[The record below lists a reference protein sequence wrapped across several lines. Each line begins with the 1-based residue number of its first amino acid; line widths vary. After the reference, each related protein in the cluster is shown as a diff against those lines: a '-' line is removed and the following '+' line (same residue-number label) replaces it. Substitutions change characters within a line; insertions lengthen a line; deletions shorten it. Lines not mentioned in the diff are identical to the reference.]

1 MTGEVLLEFSIYD
14 PIHTSATPQQIL
26 QKLTGITAESADDN
40 DTDSNLKLMRTDSA
54 ENDDE
59 DDDDEQVGDES
70 EDPTQTSE
78 TPEKRKRRLKLAK
91 VKRRAKQKAYEFS
104 GMSDLAGV
112 VFLEISNIKDLPPE
126 KNSERKTRRFAILF
140 YHRANSQ
147 LSLSDQNILRHG
159 PLRCHFTGQEDLQD

>member
-26 QKLTGITAESADDN
+26 QKLTGITADSAEDN
-40 DTDSNLKLMRTDSA
+40 DTDSNLKLTRTDSA
-54 ENDDE
+54 ENDDD
-59 DDDDEQVGDES
+59 DDDDEQAEDES

-78 TPEKRKRRLKLAK
+78 TPEKRKRRLKLAR

-126 KNSERKTRRFAILF
+126 NNSEHEPMRFETQRGC
-140 YHRANSQ
+140 RADRQ
-147 LSLSDQNILRHG
+147 LSQ
-159 PLRCHFTGQEDLQD
+159 